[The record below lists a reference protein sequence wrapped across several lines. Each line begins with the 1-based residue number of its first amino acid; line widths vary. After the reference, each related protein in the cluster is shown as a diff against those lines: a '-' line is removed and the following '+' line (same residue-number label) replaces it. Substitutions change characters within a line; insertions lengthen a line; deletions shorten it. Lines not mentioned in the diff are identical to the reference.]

1 MFGRKKEITQKFIE
15 QTKEEV
21 EIKNDNDE
29 PKKEKIE
36 DNLQPKDSDN
46 FIFYGENNKFSKQLE
61 IYATLKDPQEKI
73 QKDKLVLILIDS
85 TSSIEYLSMKICEK
99 FSQFPEYQKLN
110 GLRAINLTKLNDEKN
125 LPNEGKVEDV
135 LRNGDIIYLD
145 LISNDIW
152 IKVIINMFN
161 VINKNSKLIVSMDV
175 KIRNELTFKHLRY
188 KLLKSGIMCFLDK
201 YSKSENNFHYVVS
214 ELNLSTSVN
223 GNIDENKLK
232 TIDDM
237 TIKQLFNFK
246 SSIKLEIKFFPL
258 EFILF
263 QKLKILSVPKEV
275 LEKNPLWNK
284 FKQLR
289 FRELLNIKKY
299 QKEKIYIFNYFK
311 KLFENKE
318 SLPKCYIY
326 SIDEDIN
333 INKSEHSSRY
343 ASENIINNSDNK
355 DLDESENLRLSQYN
369 NQFNKSIFN
378 WSDIEKS
385 SDIINI
391 SSIIK
396 ETERM
401 ALFILPPKQ
410 ERQDEIIIDS
420 NKTKRQRK
428 NRKITSKNLN
438 FNLSEFEI
446 GIISEEND
454 EEFSGDTIE
463 KRGKNKRKTS
473 DFNYKNNL
481 ASKSL
486 KNLNFE
492 IIDKENEIEDDNIYS
507 NLKPKKLKMS
517 LHHRKHLCEDFDKFF
532 EKEKFLENIT
542 EIYLISIEKGVLEK
556 CIIPNFR
563 NLKIE
568 EKKIKTMNKKR
579 KRKKLVDFSILYKS
593 VFSIGRLNI
602 ELGIFSIFVLG
613 ILIFFSYLLADTY
626 YR

>member
-21 EIKNDNDE
+21 EINNDNDE

-232 TIDDM
+232 TIDDL

-385 SDIINI
+385 SDIINT

-626 YR
+626 Y

>member
-263 QKLKILSVPKEV
+263 QKLKILSVPKEI

-542 EIYLISIEKGVLEK
+542 EIYLINIEKGVLEK

-626 YR
+626 Y

>member
-188 KLLKSGIMCFLDK
+188 KLLKRGIMCFLDK

-542 EIYLISIEKGVLEK
+542 EIYLINIEKGVLEK
-556 CIIPNFR
+556 CIIPNSV
-563 NLKIE
+563 LKV
-568 EKKIKTMNKKR
+568 EKIR
-579 KRKKLVDFSILYKS
+579 D
-593 VFSIGRLNI
+593 
-602 ELGIFSIFVLG
+602 
-613 ILIFFSYLLADTY
+613 
-626 YR
+626 

>member
-263 QKLKILSVPKEV
+263 QKLKILSVPKEI

-626 YR
+626 Y

>member
-626 YR
+626 Y

>member
-385 SDIINI
+385 SDIINT

-626 YR
+626 Y

>member
-385 SDIINI
+385 SDIINT

-542 EIYLISIEKGVLEK
+542 EIYLINIEKGVLEK

-626 YR
+626 Y

>member
-385 SDIINI
+385 SDIINT

-492 IIDKENEIEDDNIYS
+492 IIDKENEIEDDNIYA

-626 YR
+626 Y

>member
-36 DNLQPKDSDN
+36 DNLQSKDSDN

-99 FSQFPEYQKLN
+99 FSQFPEYQNLN

-385 SDIINI
+385 SDIINT

-454 EEFSGDTIE
+454 EEFSGDTKE

-473 DFNYKNNL
+473 DFNYKNDL

-486 KNLNFE
+486 KNLSFE
-492 IIDKENEIEDDNIYS
+492 IIDKENEIEDDNIYA

-626 YR
+626 Y

>member
-201 YSKSENNFHYVVS
+201 YSKSDNNFHYVVS

-385 SDIINI
+385 SDIINT

-492 IIDKENEIEDDNIYS
+492 IIDKENEIEDDNIYA

-626 YR
+626 Y

>member
-492 IIDKENEIEDDNIYS
+492 IIDKENEIEDDNIYA

-626 YR
+626 Y

>member
-385 SDIINI
+385 SDIINT

-556 CIIPNFR
+556 CIIPDFR

-626 YR
+626 Y

>member
-1 MFGRKKEITQKFIE
+1 M
-15 QTKEEV
+15 

-299 QKEKIYIFNYFK
+299 QKEKKYIFNYFK

-318 SLPKCYIY
+318 SLSKCYIY

-343 ASENIINNSDNK
+343 ASENIINNSDDK

-385 SDIINI
+385 SDIINT

-507 NLKPKKLKMS
+507 NLKPKLKMS

-626 YR
+626 Y

>member
-188 KLLKSGIMCFLDK
+188 KLLKRGIMCFLDK

-542 EIYLISIEKGVLEK
+542 EIYLINIEKGVLEK

-626 YR
+626 Y

>member
-232 TIDDM
+232 TIDDL

-385 SDIINI
+385 SDIINT

-626 YR
+626 Y